1 MNATDIRE
9 SKGSSFT
16 LQRDTLADGV
26 QTYRLGPFPHD
37 YSSEFSTDGKVF
49 FSDFELLDQPIR
61 EFTIRQ
67 GDIPADEPYRLIR
80 DFRGKTTQSGP
91 SEFTAEIEEANLA
104 AIGQTRVES
113 INSLVFEL
121 LDAFDYLSAN
131 ESRLGPEPVR
141 QLAYLRDHIAK
152 TDHRPR

>member
-9 SKGSSFT
+9 SKVSQFA
-16 LQRDTLADGV
+16 LRRDILADGV
-26 QTYRLGPFPHD
+26 QTYSVGAFPHG
-37 YSSEFSTDGKVF
+37 YSSALFAHWEVSFCG
-49 FSDFELLDQPIR
+49 FELLDQPIR

-80 DFRGKTTQSGP
+80 DFRGKTTQNGP
-91 SEFTAEIEEANLA
+91 TEFIAEIEEANLA
-104 AIGQTRVES
+104 ATGKTPVEA

-131 ESRLGPEPVR
+131 ESRLGPEPAR
-141 QLAYLRDHIAK
+141 QLTYLRDRIAK
-152 TDHRPR
+152 TDNRPR